1 MDKRT
6 NLRKRTK
13 SLKRKKLVVGLSLA
27 TLGLGTVSAVVPNLT
42 ITATAETTSN
52 YAGGTVQQL
61 YPDIYNEG
69 VSVLAQV
76 NDAHNN
82 PDRYTP
88 ESYAAFDFYVSLES
102 ELQYYLFKQ
111 RTDLLT
117 DEEVAQ
123 IWVDNNNDPE
133 LVYAQYPDLEHR
145 YGSEALRF
153 LNSRIYTA
161 NYSLGLLV
169 EASTE
174 DSLNLDALRA
184 AIQSSENL
192 IETDYTTESWEVFNQ
207 ALINATFVD
216 AYVTNGETVP
226 YTYTQ
231 ADIDGFNNNL
241 VNAINGLVEVTSGWE
256 ISELRTAYERYTA
269 LSEAD
274 YTPESWSQMY
284 NDLNG
289 VNNPVHLI
297 YVTES
302 VLNGTFSQ
310 DALTQDDINDI
321 VSRINTA
328 IDSLVLKE
336 SPAIPY
342 EIYVDTGWSDELG
355 LYTGGTIYS
364 GDTLAIAL
372 NPTVDGYN
380 GVYIDNFTLSSD
392 NINDLNIGNA
402 GLFCRTIQLNGAGE
416 HTITATLNTGETL
429 SQSFTVEE
437 KSSET
442 GKLPSEWGIDTSLAE
457 SVLNQWNSLIES
469 DYTAESWNAMKNYS
483 DSGHNTEGTTN
494 ANYYASWLNGVL
506 NHYYT
511 ESGLES
517 EGGIV
522 GLEAGI
528 NDLTNY
534 LSSAMNLLVQSDTE
548 SSTKTVAGGK
558 ITASSS
564 TVKVGEP
571 ITLTYT
577 ISFSDGTTEEFNNF
591 TVYKKGHS
599 GDTSPIAIIDNGSW
613 TPTEAGD
620 YQLYGISPYGL
631 YDDIIITVT
640 EDTDSE
646 NPTNPSGDNTS
657 NNDDTD
663 SSTTPVEKDDKTT
676 DNNNNKTTV
685 SKNENNK
692 QTTNETNSSKDTN
705 SSKQNKEK
713 DKTADELPKTG
724 EHSSL
729 ALGFS
734 GFGVILLALIT
745 WFRKRRKA

>member
-1 MDKRT
+1 MDTRT
-6 NLRKRTK
+6 KLRKRTK
-13 SLKRKKLVVGLSLA
+13 SLKRKKLVVGLSLT
-27 TLGLGTVSAVVPNLT
+27 TLGLGIIAPVAISSLNPTVVSAATVSEINLSGASAAVNLYDSLVQSDYT
-42 ITATAETTSN
+42 EDSWSAMSSGLITPDGGVNSLDALRWWLSLDVDYDFGGSASTAQNTVDTFTNRLN
-52 YAGGTVQQL
+52 YA
-61 YPDIYNEG
+61 I
-69 VSVLAQV
+69 
-76 NDAHNN
+76 
-82 PDRYTP
+82 
-88 ESYAAFDFYVSLES
+88 
-102 ELQYYLFKQ
+102 
-111 RTDLLT
+111 
-117 DEEVAQ
+117 
-123 IWVDNNNDPE
+123 
-133 LVYAQYPDLEHR
+133 
-145 YGSEALRF
+145 
-153 LNSRIYTA
+153 
-161 NYSLGLLV
+161 GLLV
-169 EASTE
+169 LKDAKPPVDT
-174 DSLNLDALRA
+174 LNLDALRA
-184 AIQSSENL
+184 AIKSSENL
-192 IETDYTTESWEVFNQ
+192 VETDYTTESWEVFNQ
-207 ALINATFVD
+207 TLINATFVE

-231 ADIDGFNNNL
+231 ADIDGFSNNL
-241 VNAINGLVEVTSGWE
+241 VNAINGLVEVTPGWE
-256 ISELRTAYERYTA
+256 ISELRTAYERYAA
-269 LSEAD
+269 LNEAD

-310 DALTQDDINDI
+310 DALTQDNINDI

-380 GVYIDNFTLSSD
+380 GVYIGNFTLSS
-392 NINDLNIGNA
+392 NNSNDVAVGNS
-402 GLFCRTIQLNGAGE
+402 GIFCRTIQLNGAGE
-416 HTITATLNTGETL
+416 HTITATLNTGETF

-437 KSSET
+437 KSSEA

-469 DYTAESWNAMKNYS
+469 DYTAESWDAMKNYS

-494 ANYYASWLNGVL
+494 ADYYAFRLNGVL

-511 ESGLES
+511 ESGLEP

-534 LSSAMNLLVQSDTE
+534 LSSAMNLLVQSGTE
-548 SSTKTVAGGK
+548 PSTKTVTGGK
-558 ITASSS
+558 IAASSS

-577 ISFSDGTTEEFNNF
+577 ISFSDGTTEEFTNF

-646 NPTNPSGDNTS
+646 NPTNPSEDNTA
-657 NNDDTD
+657 NNGNTD

-676 DNNNNKTTV
+676 DNNEATE

-692 QTTNETNSSKDTN
+692 QSTNETNSSKDTN

-734 GFGVILLALIT
+734 GFGIILLALFT
-745 WFRKRRKA
+745 WFKKRRKA

>member
-1 MDKRT
+1 MDTRT
-6 NLRKRTK
+6 KLRKRTK

-27 TLGLGTVSAVVPNLT
+27 TLGLGTISTVVPNLT
-42 ITATAETTSN
+42 ITATAETLEELGIDSTRFKAAIAAGEEAYANEDLYTEESFAAFHNINGADKPIKTDYYISQLKILTSVDSLNSDLVSN
-52 YAGGTVQQL
+52 YIEMG
-61 YPDIYNEG
+61 
-69 VSVLAQV
+69 
-76 NDAHNN
+76 
-82 PDRYTP
+82 
-88 ESYAAFDFYVSLES
+88 
-102 ELQYYLFKQ
+102 
-111 RTDLLT
+111 
-117 DEEVAQ
+117 
-123 IWVDNNNDPE
+123 
-133 LVYAQYPDLEHR
+133 
-145 YGSEALRF
+145 
-153 LNSRIYTA
+153 NSQA
-161 NYSLGLLV
+161 SLV
-169 EASTE
+169 ESALAKLVLKSAE
-174 DSLNLDALRA
+174 DSLNLDALKA

-192 IETDYTTESWEVFNQ
+192 VETDYTTESWAVFNQ
-207 ALINATFVD
+207 ALVNATFVE

-231 ADIDGFNNNL
+231 ADIDGFSNNL
-241 VNAINGLVEVTSGWE
+241 VNAINGLVEVTSDWE

-269 LSEAD
+269 LSEED

-310 DALTQDDINDI
+310 EALIQDDINDI

-328 IDSLVLKE
+328 IDSLVVKAVEPQTGTYSVVGYAILPGDDFQTQIYLKE
-336 SPAIPY
+336 KTATY
-342 EIYVDTGWSDELG
+342 
-355 LYTGGTIYS
+355 GTSVIEN
-364 GDTLAIAL
+364 APVI
-372 NPTVDGYN
+372 DGYKLWLNFGSGHSNPFIEFEMNEDSN
-380 GVYIDNFTLSSD
+380 GRGLIFNYVPEESAVSIDISK
-392 NINDLNIGNA
+392 A
-402 GLFCRTIQLNGAGE
+402 QK
-416 HTITATLNTGETL
+416 TLNTYDSL
-429 SQSFTVEE
+429 VE
-437 KSSET
+437 
-442 GKLPSEWGIDTSLAE
+442 
-457 SVLNQWNSLIES
+457 N
-469 DYTAESWNAMKNYS
+469 DYTTESWN
-483 DSGHNTEGTTN
+483 
-494 ANYYASWLNGVL
+494 VL
-506 NHYYT
+506 QQEINNN
-511 ESGLES
+511 EINWISGLR
-517 EGGIV
+517 GIV
-522 GLEAGI
+522 NGSVTTSQDNVDLAVQTV
-528 NDLTNY
+528 ND
-534 LSSAMNLLVQSDTE
+534 AIEKLVIQDNV
-548 SSTKTVAGGK
+548 KTVTGGK

-577 ISFSDGTTEEFNNF
+577 INFSDGTTEEFNNF

-613 TPTEAGD
+613 TPTEAGE

-646 NPTNPSGDNTS
+646 NPTNPSEDNTS
-657 NNDDTD
+657 NNGDTD

-676 DNNNNKTTV
+676 DNNNNKTTL

-713 DKTADELPKTG
+713 DKATDELPKTG

-734 GFGVILLALIT
+734 GLGVILLALIT